1 MSIITFDATL
11 FELFGDGVLPCIGE
25 EDGRTAKPILEPQFP
40 MQETSPAPNS
50 CPVPVPDTATAM
62 ATASALGAAS
72 GQQLIDANAGAAA
85 KLESRRKKRAQQ
97 SQAARANVKK
107 TKDEL
112 KKFALR
118 LSGEASLSE
127 ANVLE
132 EILAFVKRTYVEPQG
147 V

>member
-11 FELFGDGVLPCIGE
+11 FELFGPGDGVLPCIGE
-25 EDGRTAKPILEPQFP
+25 EDGRTA
-40 MQETSPAPNS
+40 ETSPAPNS